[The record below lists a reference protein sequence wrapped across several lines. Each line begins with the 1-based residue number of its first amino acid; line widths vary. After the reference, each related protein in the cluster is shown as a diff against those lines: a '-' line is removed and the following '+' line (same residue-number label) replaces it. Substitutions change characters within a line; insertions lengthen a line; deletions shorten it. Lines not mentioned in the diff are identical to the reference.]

1 MPEGAAGTPPAACRP
16 AETAGESLL
25 RSLECVVSAPRRDW
39 LDLVDPAALEQAA
52 RALAVPYP
60 PATSRLARRLLGPV
74 LLRLPARARLV
85 ATGLLKRL
93 RSPSRRLA
101 YVAPADFAGDRL
113 VAALAGRY
121 PLRLWGLGRR
131 FCLAL
136 THDVDTRIGYD
147 FVPTLVDEL
156 RARGLRSS
164 FYLLTHGDY
173 RVEPAL
179 VRALVGDGF
188 EVALHGAT
196 HDVGIGYRPRAA
208 IRDWLAR
215 AGAALGGVPAGF
227 RAPGLGVSSVLLEEV
242 ARAGFAYDSSYQTGS
257 RLYPGVGYSFPY
269 RLPGLPLVEVPVWFQ
284 DAFLFRDAG
293 LDLDDALSWCQATI
307 GQLRERSAAVVFVM
321 HPDNVV
327 GRRDFMRR
335 FLDLVAAWR
344 DDDALVCPLVEVVR
358 RFEAADDAIERAP

>member
-1 MPEGAAGTPPAACRP
+1 MRSGLEPSTMPEGAAGTPPAACRP

-52 RALAVPYP
+52 RALAVPDP

-196 HDVGIGYRPRAA
+196 HDVGIGYRSRAA
-208 IRDWLAR
+208 IRDWEAYLT
-215 AGAALGGVPAGF
+215 GAADAPDADDVRQNL
-227 RAPGLGVSSVLLEEV
+227 RALRQSL
-242 ARAGFAYDSSYQTGS
+242 A

-293 LDLDDALSWCQATI
+293 LDLDDALSWCQATV

-321 HPDNVV
+321 HPDNMV

-335 FLDLVAAWR
+335 FLDLVAVWR